1 MIDICGTPP
10 EGTGMQNLRKAI
22 IQMKYKWAFFYKQ
35 NEKQEVSN
43 DSVLEAVRIFSR
55 TPHKDKDG
63 RMCWRE
69 GKKVDQVH

>member
-1 MIDICGTPP
+1 MFA
-10 EGTGMQNLRKAI
+10 NLI
-22 IQMKYKWAFFYKQ
+22 GPILLSLLHNFYKQ
-35 NEKQEVSN
+35 NEKQQVSN
-43 DSVLEAVRIFSR
+43 DRVLEAVIIFSR

>member
-1 MIDICGTPP
+1 MKGKICSQISLSSKMIGPILLSLLH
-10 EGTGMQNLRKAI
+10 N
-22 IQMKYKWAFFYKQ
+22 FYKQ
-35 NEKQEVSN
+35 NEKQQLSN